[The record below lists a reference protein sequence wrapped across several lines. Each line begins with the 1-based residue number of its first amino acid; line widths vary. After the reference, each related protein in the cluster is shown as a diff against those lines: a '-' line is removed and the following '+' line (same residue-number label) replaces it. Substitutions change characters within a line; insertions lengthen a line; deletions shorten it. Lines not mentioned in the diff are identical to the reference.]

1 MRNTILMLSVLAAMP
16 AVAAAQYASDPVSS
30 STFTRT
36 FEIRP
41 FAGVFVPT
49 GSQRD
54 VLDDAGFTGLQL
66 GFEVHPNVTL
76 VGSFGWAPS
85 EDVTRS
91 SANKVDIYQYDV
103 GAELGTT
110 RQLGSVWSI
119 RPFVGLG
126 AGARTYSYR
135 DLELDTQT
143 NFAGYGALGTEFR
156 VGRMA
161 IRIEGRDYV
170 SAFEGLDGLERSS
183 TRNDLSF
190 AAGITYHFR

>member
-1 MRNTILMLSVLAAMP
+1 MRNTILMLSVLATLP
-16 AVAAAQYASDPVSS
+16 AAATAQYASDPVSS

-54 VLDDAGFTGLQL
+54 VLDDAAFAGLQL

-85 EDVTRS
+85 TDVTRS
-91 SANKVDIYQYDV
+91 DANKVDIYQYDV
-103 GAELGTT
+103 GAELGIT
-110 RQLGSVWSI
+110 RQLGSMWSF

-143 NFAGYGALGTEFR
+143 NLAGYGALGTEFR

-161 IRIEGRDYV
+161 IRLEGRDYV
-170 SAFEGLDGLERSS
+170 SAFEGLDGLEPSS

-190 AAGITYHFR
+190 AAGIAYHFR

>member
-1 MRNTILMLSVLAAMP
+1 MRNTILMLAVLATMP
-16 AVAAAQYASDPVSS
+16 AVAAAQRAPEPGFSPV
-30 STFTRT
+30 FTPT

-54 VLDDAGFTGLQL
+54 LLNDAAFAGAQL
-66 GFEVHPNVTL
+66 GLEIHPNVTL
-76 VGSFGWAPS
+76 VGSFAWAPS

-91 SANKVDIYQYDV
+91 AANDVDIYQYDV
-103 GAELGTT
+103 GAELSAT
-110 RQLGSVWSI
+110 RRLGGMWSL

-126 AGARTYSYR
+126 AGGRTYSYR

-143 NFAGYGALGTEFR
+143 NFVGYGALGAELQA
-156 VGRMA
+156 GRIA
-161 IRIEGRDYV
+161 LRLEGRDYV
-170 SAFEGLDGLERSS
+170 SAFEGLDGLEASS

-190 AAGITYHFR
+190 AAGIAYHFR